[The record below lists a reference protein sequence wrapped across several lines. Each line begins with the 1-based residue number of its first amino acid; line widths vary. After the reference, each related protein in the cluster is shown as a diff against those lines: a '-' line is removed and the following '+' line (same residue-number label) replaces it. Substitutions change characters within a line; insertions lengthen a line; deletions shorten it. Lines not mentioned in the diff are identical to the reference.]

1 MNRPAR
7 HRGGFT
13 IVEALMGIAL
23 FGMLIG
29 VVLQVLR
36 SGSLQEKQVTEFSE
50 LQREARKAIELLQ
63 RDVRGMQKIE
73 VLRRGAQGQLE
84 TLVML
89 VPTSDQP
96 TQEVQYVFN
105 PAARVLNRNGEA
117 ILTETVRD
125 VQLWPFDASSP
136 PQELVKVEDFPRLSF
151 FKLRVTLA
159 RQTGEPGVGQRT
171 FDFLVYPRMPA
182 SVRKVKEGRL
192 NQAGSRFT
200 SGSRQQ

>member
-1 MNRPAR
+1 
-7 HRGGFT
+7 
-13 IVEALMGIAL
+13 
-23 FGMLIG
+23 MLIG

-36 SGSLQEKQVTEFSE
+36 SGSLQEKQVMEFSE

-84 TLVML
+84 TLVLL

-96 TQEVQYVFN
+96 TQEVQYAFN
-105 PAARVLNRNGEA
+105 PAARMLNRNGES
-117 ILTETVRD
+117 ILKETVQD

-136 PQELVKVEDFPRLSF
+136 PHELLKAEDFPKVAF

-159 RQTGEPGVGQRT
+159 RQQGEPGVGQRA

-182 SVRKVKEGRL
+182 SVRKTKEGRL

-200 SGSRQQ
+200 GSQQQ